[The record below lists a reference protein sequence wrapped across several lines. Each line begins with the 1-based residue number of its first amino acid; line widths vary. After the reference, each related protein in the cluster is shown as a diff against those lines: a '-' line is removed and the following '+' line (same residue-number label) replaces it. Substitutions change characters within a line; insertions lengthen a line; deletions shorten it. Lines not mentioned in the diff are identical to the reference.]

1 MENNVVRLSGI
12 LYCFQILIFCEVIFK
27 AHLML
32 CLLSQHTCVCDSL
45 SRPLL
50 CHLFEEVTSLNVHVA
65 PLINDNSFCF
75 NHFIN
80 PWALISCV
88 CDISA
93 HAQNFHSKPVSPIW
107 NDF

>member
-12 LYCFQILIFCEVIFK
+12 LYCFQIWIFCELTFK
-27 AHLML
+27 AHLMS
-32 CLLSQHTCVCDSL
+32 CLLSQHTSL

-50 CHLFEEVTSLNVHVA
+50 CLLFEEVTSLNVRVA

-88 CDISA
+88 
-93 HAQNFHSKPVSPIW
+93 
-107 NDF
+107 